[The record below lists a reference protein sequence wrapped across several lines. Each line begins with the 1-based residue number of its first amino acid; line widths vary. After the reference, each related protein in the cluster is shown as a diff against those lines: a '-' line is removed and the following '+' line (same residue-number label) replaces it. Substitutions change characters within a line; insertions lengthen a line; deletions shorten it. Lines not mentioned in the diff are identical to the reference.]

1 VEVVQYSNLI
11 TNGYQET
18 MLTAFRCVKELD
30 AGPIYLKEPLSLH
43 GNAEEIFLR
52 ASRLIES
59 MIIRILSEQPEPV
72 DQQGEVTIFSRRTP
86 EQSDWSGVASLNEVF
101 DRIRMLDADGYPPA
115 FVRVG
120 PYKLEFSRASRK
132 AESVIADVKISKIGE

>member
-1 VEVVQYSNLI
+1 
-11 TNGYQET
+11 

-52 ASRLIES
+52 ALKIIES
-59 MIIRILSEQPEPV
+59 MIVRILIEQPEPI
-72 DQQGEVTIFSRRTP
+72 DQTGEVTTFNRRTP
-86 EQSDWSGVASLNEVF
+86 DQSDCSDATTLDEVF

-115 FVRVG
+115 FVHVG
-120 PYKLEFSRASRK
+120 PFKLEFSRASRK
-132 AESVIADVKISKIGE
+132 AESVIKDVKISKIGE